1 MKVIIKPFLEKM
13 MRDCFPQYQLTRAW
27 GNFYFFRKREDEE
40 LYSYILFQREGKP
53 YNQLVISECGIGYNK
68 NWNGH
73 PSNFIGSTNSLAY
86 LMSNNRPTSNIGWI
100 KYGDTADE
108 MENCMQGLRRQ
119 IDTYVFPFFEKE
131 RSIVKE
137 KEIYTATIE
146 IMKEELKKETQ
157 EDFRRDESA
166 YGRGK

>member
-1 MKVIIKPFLEKM
+1 
-13 MRDCFPQYQLTRAW
+13 
-27 GNFYFFRKREDEE
+27 
-40 LYSYILFQREGKP
+40 
-53 YNQLVISECGIGYNK
+53 
-68 NWNGH
+68 
-73 PSNFIGSTNSLAY
+73 
-86 LMSNNRPTSNIGWI
+86 
-100 KYGDTADE
+100 

>member
-1 MKVIIKPFLEKM
+1 

-27 GNFYFFRKREDEE
+27 GNFYLFRKREDEE

-86 LMSNNRPTSNIGWI
+86 LMSNNSPTSNIGWI

>member
-1 MKVIIKPFLEKM
+1 

-27 GNFYFFRKREDEE
+27 GNFYLFRKREDEE

-131 RSIVKE
+131 QQDGCRASSDQRSREPE
-137 KEIYTATIE
+137 KLDITGLHLANIYVHLYRQ
-146 IMKEELKKETQ
+146 KVQ
-157 EDFRRDESA
+157 D
-166 YGRGK
+166 